1 VQGNLACAMSAGSS
15 YPSIP
20 ASQLPIDPEWLLEF
34 EAAERRP
41 LARRV
46 DCSFIRTPK
55 PVIDDEPYRSFDTM
69 SDYRR
74 WCRENLPSWLG
85 YD

>member
-1 VQGNLACAMSAGSS
+1 MAEDVR
-15 YPSIP
+15 IE
-20 ASQLPIDPEWLLEF
+20 PEWLRDF

-41 LARRV
+41 LAQRI
-46 DCSFIRTPK
+46 DYSFIRTPK
-55 PVIDDEPYRSFDTM
+55 PVIDDEPYRTFATM
-69 SDYRR
+69 ADYRR